1 MSIRLLPG
9 LSIQEMVVTV
19 VWLAGSQLRIEPSSD
34 VAANMYALFS
44 KWGQDGWILALLL
57 LFFFFA
63 FLWTETKSRS
73 TKTQKRERRISSRL
87 GRISFVN
94 KGFIKWPKRE
104 FFHAGSSREIPS
116 LPSGCQSERRIRFI
130 LPAWGFCDII
140 SGIKKRVSLGWTSD
154 DSLYV
159 QLEDLFIWPQIHEFY
174 FLQTNDRKLDVVK
187 SN

>member
-1 MSIRLLPG
+1 MAFDMLLEGLRNHREDRVWSSLVNFGSEKFVIYQNKWRYNKQLSIRLLPR

-44 KWGQDGWILALLL
+44 KWGQDWWILALLL
-57 LFFFFA
+57 LLFFFA

-104 FFHAGSSREIPS
+104 FFHAGSSRESRAYP
-116 LPSGCQSERRIRFI
+116 LWKPIR
-130 LPAWGFCDII
+130 
-140 SGIKKRVSLGWTSD
+140 TE
-154 DSLYV
+154 DSLHLVRLRILRYNK
-159 QLEDLFIWPQIHEFY
+159 WH
-174 FLQTNDRKLDVVK
+174 
-187 SN
+187 